1 MSSFKP
7 QGIIVPMVTPFQV
20 GDSDSLNIQSLR
32 ALVDYL
38 VEGGV
43 QGLLPLGTSGEFALL
58 DQSERIQVIEAVVD
72 QANGR
77 IPVIAGVSAPSTKA
91 AVSYAKHAKD
101 VGADAVISTGPYYF
115 TTKESGLSKH
125 FQSIIDAVD
134 IPLLIYNIPGYVG
147 YNIEA
152 SFVARLVEKNPESI
166 VGVKVTTYDM
176 KILLEYAAAI
186 GEKISVLTGADA
198 LIVPAL
204 SHGAQGAVIG
214 IANVIPKECSLLYD
228 NFTHGR
234 IESARTLERTI
245 YPLTQ
250 SIGLGTFPSALKE
263 ALRIVGLECGGV
275 RSPLQDPTDE
285 EKEAVRRSL
294 LWKIQK

>member
-1 MSSFKP
+1 
-7 QGIIVPMVTPFQV
+7 MVTPFQV

-58 DQSERIQVIEAVVD
+58 DQSERIQVIE
-72 QANGR
+72 
-77 IPVIAGVSAPSTKA
+77 GVSAPSTKA

-166 VGVKVTTYDM
+166 VGV
-176 KILLEYAAAI
+176 
-186 GEKISVLTGADA
+186 
-198 LIVPAL
+198 
-204 SHGAQGAVIG
+204 
-214 IANVIPKECSLLYD
+214 
-228 NFTHGR
+228 
-234 IESARTLERTI
+234 
-245 YPLTQ
+245 
-250 SIGLGTFPSALKE
+250 
-263 ALRIVGLECGGV
+263 
-275 RSPLQDPTDE
+275 
-285 EKEAVRRSL
+285 
-294 LWKIQK
+294 